1 MTKESGTLDLH
12 ASRELLDAMAGLSP
26 RDDVNPMGWRLGTKW
41 SEIPCGAAR
50 GAAPACSSD
59 LGSHRF
65 LPPIECATCLTLMR
79 EARGGVR
86 DDALQERESAAKSVL
101 VNAEFDAERAAKSAE
116 HAAVIEQAR
125 AIALGAA

>member
-1 MTKESGTLDLH
+1 MTCASVELIEAMRGVTPPSAYPNILAGACGFVPPWTRNETHIGGPLVWACTGGQVECSGVVD
-12 ASRELLDAMAGLSP
+12 
-26 RDDVNPMGWRLGTKW
+26 
-41 SEIPCGAAR
+41 C
-50 GAAPACSSD
+50 PAC
-59 LGSHRF
+59 L
-65 LPPIECATCLTLMR
+65 ALMR